1 MSEQTLAEQVE
12 ELGLALQHIE
22 RELGPGQVPRNV
34 LEDFRAA
41 IDHARMT
48 LWAVITTARS
58 EQQGVVATTIA
69 RYRLTRTVQMM
80 NQTLKDIAAG
90 RINASTSELAP
101 YRQALQQTV
110 EHLGQL
116 S

>member
-1 MSEQTLAEQVE
+1 MSEQTLTEQVE

-22 RELGPGQVPRNV
+22 RELGSGEVPRGV

-41 IDHARMT
+41 VDHTRMT

-58 EQQGVVATTIA
+58 EQQGVVSATIA

-80 NQTLKDIAAG
+80 NQTLKDMADG
-90 RINASTSELAP
+90 RVKSTTPEVAP
-101 YRQALQQTV
+101 YRQALKKTV
-110 EHLGQL
+110 ERLGQL
-116 S
+116 P